1 VPLAHSF
8 GERYDLPIPLV
19 LFVIGGALVV
29 VASFLVVLRRPAAS
43 TEPTAAAAEA
53 TPAGVSMRS
62 GALAVLLTAVL
73 TWIGFVGAQEVSD
86 NLLPL
91 VFWLLVWIAVPLTC
105 GLLGDWTRP
114 VNPFRLLSQLGDSD
128 GLRRTLLARR
138 RPLAWPDRLG
148 WWPAAV
154 LLLVLA
160 CGELVVNL
168 TATQPRVIATG
179 LVVYALVCLLGG
191 LLLGPAWLARG
202 EVFTV
207 QVATWGRL
215 GRVRFGA
222 PGRRGFGGGLDEPF
236 APVASRAAFV
246 LLLLISVNVDGL
258 LATPWWAGVER
269 DQGGSLE
276 LFRFVTFLALAG
288 LLAVAFGA
296 FAYASARVGRH
307 GDRPLQALAG
317 LLPSMLP
324 IAYAYLLAHN
334 LQYLL
339 VNGQLLP
346 TLLGNP
352 VGESWWPLDPPYPF
366 NGDFAPDPGFLPSA
380 VYWYV
385 GLAAIVGAHVL
396 AVLLAHRHLHARA
409 ADRRTA
415 EASEYPW
422 LVAMVG
428 YTMLSLVLIAQPL
441 VTEERAAPAASGHS
455 AAQAPALGQL
465 AHPAAGDPAP

>member
-1 VPLAHSF
+1 MA
-8 GERYDLPIPLV
+8 RYPGRWAPHGHQYVHTFELCPWPRTT
-19 LFVIGGALVV
+19 FVIGGARVV
-29 VASFLVVLRRPAAS
+29 VAPFLVGLRGEGDSSEALGAAVD
-43 TEPTAAAAEA
+43 

-73 TWIGFVGAQEVSD
+73 AWVGFVGAQEVSD

-114 VNPFRLLSQLGDSD
+114 FTPFRFLSQVGDSD
-128 GLRRTLLARR
+128 RLRRTLLARR
-138 RPLAWPDRLG
+138 RPLPWPERLG

-154 LLLVLA
+154 LLLLLA

-179 LVVYALVCLLGG
+179 LVVYALMCLLGG

-207 QVATWGRL
+207 LFATWGRL
-215 GRVRFGA
+215 GWFRFGA

-296 FAYASARVGRH
+296 FAYA
-307 GDRPLQALAG
+307 
-317 LLPSMLP
+317 
-324 IAYAYLLAHN
+324 YLLAHN

-352 VGESWWPLDPPYPF
+352 VGESWWPVDPPYPF
-366 NGDFAPDPGFLPSA
+366 NGDFSPDPGFLPSA

>member
-1 VPLAHSF
+1 VP
-8 GERYDLPIPLV
+8 
-19 LFVIGGALVV
+19 
-29 VASFLVVLRRPAAS
+29 
-43 TEPTAAAAEA
+43 
-53 TPAGVSMRS
+53 
-62 GALAVLLTAVL
+62 GALAVAVTGAL
-73 TWIGFVGAQEVSD
+73 AWVGFVGAQEVSD

-91 VFWLLVWIAVPLTC
+91 VFWLLVWIAVPLSC
-105 GLLGDWTRP
+105 GLLGDWTAP
-114 VNPFRLLSQLGDSD
+114 VNPFLFLSQLGDSER
-128 GLRRTLLARR
+128 LRRTLLARR
-138 RPLAWPDRLG
+138 SPLPWPERLG
-148 WWPAAV
+148 WWPATA
-154 LLLVLA
+154 LLLLLA

-179 LVVYALVCLLGG
+179 LVVYALACVLGG
-191 LLLGPAWLARG
+191 LLFGASWLRRG

-207 QVATWGRL
+207 LFATWGRL
-215 GRVRFGA
+215 GWFRFGA

-236 APVASRAAFV
+236 APVPSRAAFV

-269 DQGGSLE
+269 DQGGDLE
-276 LFRFVTFLALAG
+276 LFRFATFLALAG
-288 LLAVAFGA
+288 LLAVAFGG
-296 FAYASARVGRH
+296 FAYGSARLGRH
-307 GDRPLQALAG
+307 GERPLPALTG

-352 VGESWWPLDPPYPF
+352 VGEPWWPVDPPYPF
-366 NGDFAPDPGFLPSA
+366 DGEFAPDPGFLPSA

-385 GLAAIVGAHVL
+385 GLAAIVGAHGL
-396 AVLLAHRHLHARA
+396 AVLLAHRYLHARA

-441 VTEERAAPAASGHS
+441 ETEERAAPADSGHT
-455 AAQAPALGQL
+455 AADAPPLRHL
-465 AHPAAGDPAP
+465 AHPAAGDHTP